1 MVMGM
6 HNYYCMATMVSA
18 GYVAYE
24 YPKYKRREVNKYVRK
39 YADIEN
45 CISYEVMKYMM
56 ENAHL
61 YPTLEMA
68 DNALSRYIS
77 QRGKCAVTHNALT
90 VSDMVCQH
98 IIQIEVPNKC
108 SI

>member
-1 MVMGM
+1 MIIPV
-6 HNYYCMATMVSA
+6 

-39 YADIEN
+39 YSDIEN
-45 CISYEVMKYMM
+45 CISYDVMKYMM

-68 DNALSRYIS
+68 DNALSRYIA
-77 QRGKCAVTHNALT
+77 QKGKCAVTHNACQYQIWYVCISNHVRESETTLT
-90 VSDMVCQH
+90 G
-98 IIQIEVPNKC
+98 I
-108 SI
+108 